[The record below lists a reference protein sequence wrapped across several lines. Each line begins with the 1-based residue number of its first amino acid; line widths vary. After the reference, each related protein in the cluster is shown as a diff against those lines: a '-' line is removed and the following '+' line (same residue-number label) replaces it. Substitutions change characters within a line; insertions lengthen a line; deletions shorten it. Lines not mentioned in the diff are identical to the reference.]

1 MKAENKWDK
10 EEDYIFL
17 KKWIECNLKTDENL
31 GIDKAIYEKLPKV
44 IMQEN
49 KSELI
54 DLSFI
59 NLSNLSFGK
68 VWMGHYL
75 SHANLSG
82 SKFLRTHFHHAV
94 AVDTDFSGS
103 FFERAQFIPFF
114 SPNSNFENCVFKDC
128 LAFGSGGNPKDNY
141 SYNNFDK
148 KKKKNIKMSGCDFS
162 KSNFKNSNFDNA
174 EIEDSKFEGA
184 IFLNE
189 NLKNSLFN
197 NCSFSSLEYDG
208 VNDFITNINFSCFD
222 NVKFIN
228 CNFQGVNIKSIKFLL

>member
-141 SYNNFDK
+141 SYNNFDNCNF
-148 KKKKNIKMSGCDFS
+148 KNIKIVLLSVLSDSVLLLIIFQ
-162 KSNFKNSNFDNA
+162 A
-174 EIEDSKFEGA
+174 EIVF
-184 IFLNE
+184 
-189 NLKNSLFN
+189 
-197 NCSFSSLEYDG
+197 SFRSPSVSYAVCICQQILGRSSPPG
-208 VNDFITNINFSCFD
+208 CGSNA
-222 NVKFIN
+222 
-228 CNFQGVNIKSIKFLL
+228 

>member
-75 SHANLSG
+75 SQCLLS
-82 SKFLRTHFHHAV
+82 
-94 AVDTDFSGS
+94 
-103 FFERAQFIPFF
+103 
-114 SPNSNFENCVFKDC
+114 
-128 LAFGSGGNPKDNY
+128 
-141 SYNNFDK
+141 
-148 KKKKNIKMSGCDFS
+148 
-162 KSNFKNSNFDNA
+162 
-174 EIEDSKFEGA
+174 
-184 IFLNE
+184 
-189 NLKNSLFN
+189 
-197 NCSFSSLEYDG
+197 
-208 VNDFITNINFSCFD
+208 
-222 NVKFIN
+222 
-228 CNFQGVNIKSIKFLL
+228 

>member
-68 VWMGHYL
+68 CGWDIIYPMQIYRV
-75 SHANLSG
+75 
-82 SKFLRTHFHHAV
+82 
-94 AVDTDFSGS
+94 
-103 FFERAQFIPFF
+103 Q
-114 SPNSNFENCVFKDC
+114 NF
-128 LAFGSGGNPKDNY
+128 
-141 SYNNFDK
+141 
-148 KKKKNIKMSGCDFS
+148 
-162 KSNFKNSNFDNA
+162 
-174 EIEDSKFEGA
+174 
-184 IFLNE
+184 
-189 NLKNSLFN
+189 
-197 NCSFSSLEYDG
+197 
-208 VNDFITNINFSCFD
+208 
-222 NVKFIN
+222 
-228 CNFQGVNIKSIKFLL
+228 

>member
-114 SPNSNFENCVFKDC
+114 SPI
-128 LAFGSGGNPKDNY
+128 Y
-141 SYNNFDK
+141 
-148 KKKKNIKMSGCDFS
+148 MSAHISPVSRIRFARS
-162 KSNFKNSNFDNA
+162 IIST
-174 EIEDSKFEGA
+174 
-184 IFLNE
+184 
-189 NLKNSLFN
+189 
-197 NCSFSSLEYDG
+197 SSLRIYQHG
-208 VNDFITNINFSCFD
+208 ARRW
-222 NVKFIN
+222 KAY
-228 CNFQGVNIKSIKFLL
+228 